1 MSSLTSRDRV
11 LATLHHEEADRVP
24 IDVGG
29 GLCSISQFAYRKL
42 LAHLGWEEEIVIGGL
57 LTQVVR
63 PSRRMLDHLGS
74 DFAHISAGPPDVKL
88 ARNLVGTADMPFEES
103 ASGDAHH
110 TFMDEWGVVWRR
122 AAYYYDM
129 VDFPLKDAAPSAG
142 VDTSAWPNPRDPGR
156 FRHLAEQARQAR
168 EERQA
173 AVTLDPLAG
182 GLVEMVASLR
192 GHETFYADM
201 AADPDYAGLLLDK
214 MTDYFE
220 AFYQEALKAAG
231 DYIDIVFF
239 GDDYGIQ
246 TNMLFSPRM
255 WRRLVKPRLA
265 RLIAH
270 VKSLADV
277 YFQLHSCGA
286 IAPILEDLVEIG
298 VDILNPVQPSAAGM
312 NPAEIK
318 RTFGKRLVLHGAVDQ
333 QEVLP
338 HGTPTQLEAEVRRR
352 MRELAPGGGYVLAVS
367 PNIQA
372 DVPPE
377 NIETL
382 FRVAQEAGR
391 YPIA

>member
-1 MSSLTSRDRV
+1 
-11 LATLHHEEADRVP
+11 
-24 IDVGG
+24 
-29 GLCSISQFAYRKL
+29 
-42 LAHLGWEEEIVIGGL
+42 
-57 LTQVVR
+57 
-63 PSRRMLDHLGS
+63 MLDYFGS

-88 ARNLVGTADMPFEES
+88 GRNLVGTADTPFEES
-103 ASGDAHH
+103 ASGESQH

-129 VDFPLKDAAPSAG
+129 VEFPLKDVTSAADL
-142 VDTSAWPNPRDPGR
+142 DTSGWPNPRDPGR
-156 FRHLAEQARQAR
+156 FRNLAEQARQAR
-168 EERQA
+168 EAQL

-192 GHETFYADM
+192 GHENYYADM
-201 AADPDYAGLLLDK
+201 AMDPDYAGLLLDK
-214 MTDYFE
+214 MTDFFE
-220 AFYQEALKAAG
+220 AYYEEALAVAG

-246 TNMLFSPRM
+246 NNMLFSPRM
-255 WRRLVKPRLA
+255 WRKLVKPRLA
-265 RLIAH
+265 RLISR
-270 VKSLADV
+270 VKGLADV

-318 RTFGKRLVLHGAVDQ
+318 RKFGDSLVLHGAIDQ
-333 QEVLP
+333 QTVLP
-338 HGTPTQLEAEVRRR
+338 QGSPADVEAEVWQR
-352 MRELAPGGGYVLAVS
+352 MRDLATDGGYVLAVS

-377 NIETL
+377 NIDTL
-382 FRVAQEAGR
+382 YRVAQEAGR
-391 YPIA
+391 YPIGG